1 MEPIHI
7 NSVLSFICYF
17 GILIGALAIIAK
29 LIIERGK
36 RNTRIEKE
44 YQFWHDRT
52 QDFINSW
59 SVTEKNYNVI
69 SGCIDHLKTLE
80 YRNLE
85 KTSVLENAF
94 YFKYKS
100 IIDEIDSREEFDPEQ
115 VFKK

>member
-1 MEPIHI
+1 MEPIHV
-7 NSVLSFICYF
+7 NSVLSAICYF
-17 GILIGALAIIAK
+17 GILIGMLAIIAK

-44 YQFWHDRT
+44 YEFWHDRT
-52 QDFINSW
+52 QGFINSW

-80 YRNLE
+80 YKNPK
-85 KTSVLENAF
+85 KTEVLENE
-94 YFKYKS
+94 FKEKYQS
-100 IIDEIDSREEFDPEQ
+100 VRDEIDSWDEFSPGQ